1 MNQMRNSK
9 FTKILWGL
17 MSLYLLNISVDS
29 ADHNSQNIPKNLTI
43 NDQESIVEI
52 FVEQVLGYENAIKE
66 HDENHSEDHNKK
78 TITKIDL
85 IVPYLIDSTINQS
98 FIKAKRQKFP
108 AFRACLT
115 NSINTLDPP
124 PPKL

>member
-1 MNQMRNSK
+1 MRNSK

-29 ADHNSQNIPKNLTI
+29 ADHNSQNIPENLTI
-43 NDQESIVEI
+43 NDQGSIAEI
-52 FVEQVLGYENAIKE
+52 IVEQVLGYETAIKE
-66 HDENHSEDHNKK
+66 HDENDSEDHNKK

-85 IVPYLIDSTINQS
+85 LVPYPIDTDFNQS
-98 FIKAKRQKFP
+98 FIKPKKQKFP
-108 AFRACLT
+108 AFKACLT